1 MFIVILPIQRT
12 QFKKVGDADPEIIG
26 TLNDDFKIVELNN
39 KVYFISNYWFQEYLG
54 EVLTTIPTELF

>member
-39 KVYFISNYWFQEYLG
+39 KVYFIDQVIGFKS
-54 EVLTTIPTELF
+54 I